1 LYNKQ
6 DNPSLSP
13 RNRRS
18 FTFDFDQRISLNL
31 MGKVGE
37 RLDVNIN
44 YDTQSTF
51 DFQNQ
56 IKLEYTPTEDD
67 IIQSIEVGNVSMPL
81 NSSLIQGAQSLFG
94 VKTELQFG
102 KTRITGVFS
111 EQKSETQT
119 VVAEGGATVSD
130 FKMYAMD
137 YDDNRHFFLAH
148 YFRDNY
154 DKVISQYPFLST
166 NIDITRVEVW
176 VTNRTNRTENIRSVV
191 ALQDIGE
198 SDIDNIGLQNAPSDF
213 LQASSNVSPDNKN
226 NKFNPFGIN
235 GSAPSYLNENIRD
248 RASVENGFGGVSV
261 REGMDYVKL
270 ENARRLEPNE
280 FKIHNKLGYIT
291 LNERLRNDEVLAVA
305 FQYTRNGRVYQVGEF
320 SNDGVDNTG
329 GELPNPNP
337 RPGEPP

>member
-1 LYNKQ
+1 
-6 DNPSLSP
+6 
-13 RNRRS
+13 
-18 FTFDFDQRISLNL
+18 
-31 MGKVGE
+31 
-37 RLDVNIN
+37 
-44 YDTQSTF
+44 
-51 DFQNQ
+51 
-56 IKLEYTPTEDD
+56 
-67 IIQSIEVGNVSMPL
+67 
-81 NSSLIQGAQSLFG
+81 IQGAQSLFG

-119 VVAEGGATVSD
+119 VVAEGGATDSD

-337 RPGEPP
+337 RPGEPPIVNSSQNLVVKLLRSNYTSVEEPVWDLMMKNIYPLGAFDLEQEDFKLNIVYVDPSPVNYIKPASGTAQNPAIPLPDDVSETPL